1 MSSGVL
7 APIVIDNLWISDIQF
22 CVLGEPAENMRLNV
36 QEEHRMED
44 VVKDESGSYHL
55 EGSLRVTA
63 DLVDEAS
70 PEKPLVHSH
79 AEVRVWMSVPAA
91 IDESGED
98 PRRYLAANAISI
110 TYSHAR
116 SSIMVLAG
124 MTPIRSFILPA
135 VLPYSVLDEGANGGS
150 SPSDTEQG

>member
-70 PEKPLVHSH
+70 PEKTSRPLSRRSSRLDVGSRSDRRKRGGSAALSGGKRHLHCLLSRSFLNYGPGRH
-79 AEVRVWMSVPAA
+79 DADSVFRPAGR
-91 IDESGED
+91 SPLLN
-98 PRRYLAANAISI
+98 PRRGLE
-110 TYSHAR
+110 R
-116 SSIMVLAG
+116 ELQ
-124 MTPIRSFILPA
+124 FF
-135 VLPYSVLDEGANGGS
+135 
-150 SPSDTEQG
+150 